1 MWSWGQR
8 NWQNAVLPGVLVHPG
23 NRKVKR
29 WCMEGVWQ
37 FTLQSQ
43 GSILFCG
50 QMYSLCSQCSSLCWF
65 LLRYHPERS
74 WLDSTVLPAITYVP
88 AHPLHPPHTLYAD
101 LQNPAG
107 TSTHL
112 SHCVLPLFRGLYSAA
127 ISQGKGQN
135 LTGPL
140 LHCDF
145 IWSSLPGHPGWYSH
159 ITVRPLTCLIA
170 LPGGILV
177 PDTDLFI

>member
-1 MWSWGQR
+1 MGTEKLT
-8 NWQNAVLPGVLVHPG
+8 NAVLPGVLVHPG

-29 WCMEGVWQ
+29 GCMEGGWQ

-74 WLDSTVLPAITYVP
+74 WLDSTVLPAITYAP
-88 AHPLHPPHTLYAD
+88 AHPLHPPHTLSAD

-107 TSTHL
+107 TSTYL
-112 SHCVLPLFRGLYSAA
+112 SHCVLPSFRGLYSAA

-135 LTGPL
+135 LTGPAPL
-140 LHCDF
+140 WLYLKQPPWPSWLIQPHHRPAPNLPHC
-145 IWSSLPGHPGWYSH
+145 S
-159 ITVRPLTCLIA
+159 
-170 LPGGILV
+170 PGGVSV
-177 PDTDLFI
+177 PDTDLFT